1 VCRTVRHLPV
11 EEAIT
16 GSTPVRHPMS
26 KGFIFTFSAALG
38 WAISIVIAR
47 FVLRAGEN
55 AYNVAFW
62 TTVLATP
69 YWLYILL
76 RKKTELKNITKKDW
90 SLLLGMGLVST
101 IGVNITEA
109 FALKYSPAMNYSF
122 LIRSVILFTILFA
135 YLFLGE
141 KLTLKK
147 ITLAILILTGAYLLT
162 TKGQLIA
169 FTLGDIFTLSEA
181 ALIALGNNV
190 FGKMATNRMST
201 DLSASGSFLIGV
213 VPLALIALMN
223 NAVAIPKSFSL
234 ILLLTLIY
242 VILTNLRFNAYK
254 HATASYVTM
263 VFSFTPVFVS
273 FMAIPLLQET
283 MAPIQIAGG
292 VLIVLA
298 GIAVEKL
305 KI

>member
-1 VCRTVRHLPV
+1 
-11 EEAIT
+11 
-16 GSTPVRHPMS
+16 MS
-26 KGFIFTFSAALG
+26 KGFIITFLAAFA
-38 WAISIVIAR
+38 WAVSIVIAR

-62 TTVLATP
+62 TTILATP
-69 YWLYILL
+69 YWLYVLL
-76 RKKTELKNITKKDW
+76 HRKTELKKATKRDW
-90 SLLLGMGLVST
+90 SILLGMGLVST

-109 FALKYSPAMNYSF
+109 FALKYSPAVNYSF

-147 ITLAILILTGAYLLT
+147 IILAVLILSGAYLLT
-162 TKGQLIA
+162 TKGQIISFSLGDT
-169 FTLGDIFTLSEA
+169 FTLTEA

-201 DLSASGSFLIGV
+201 QLSASGSFLIGV
-213 VPLALIALMN
+213 VPLAFIAVLN
-223 NAVAIPKSFSL
+223 HAVAIPKSFFL
-234 ILLLTLIY
+234 ILLLTFIY
-242 VILTNLRFNAYK
+242 VVLTNLRFNAYK

-273 FMAIPLLQET
+273 FMAIPLLGET
-283 MAPIQIAGG
+283 ITLIQIVGG
-292 VLIVLA
+292 ILIVSA

-305 KI
+305 RI

>member
-1 VCRTVRHLPV
+1 
-11 EEAIT
+11 
-16 GSTPVRHPMS
+16 MS
-26 KGFIFTFSAALG
+26 KGFIFTFLAALS
-38 WAISIVIAR
+38 WAVSIVIAR

-62 TTVLATP
+62 TTALASP
-69 YWLYILL
+69 YWLFVLSK
-76 RKKTELKNITKKDW
+76 RKTELKKATKKNC
-90 SLLLGMGLVST
+90 LILLGMGLVST

-109 FALKYSPAMNYSF
+109 FALKYSPAVNYSF

-147 ITLAILILTGAYLLT
+147 IILAALILTGAYLLT
-162 TKGQLIA
+162 TKGQLIS
-169 FTLGDIFTLSEA
+169 FSLGDIFTLTEA
-181 ALIALGNNV
+181 ALIAFGNNV
-190 FGKMATNRMST
+190 LGKMATNRMST
-201 DLSASGSFLIGV
+201 DLSASGGFLIGV
-213 VPLALIALMN
+213 VPLSLIALMN
-223 NAVAIPKSFSL
+223 NAIAIPKSFFL
-234 ILLLTLIY
+234 IVLLTFIYILIT
-242 VILTNLRFNAYK
+242 VFRFRAYK
-254 HATASYVTM
+254 NASASYVTM

-273 FMAIPLLQET
+273 FMAIPLLGET
-283 MAPIQIAGG
+283 MTPIQIIGG